1 MVRLRKNRMKSM
13 KHTSFKIQGM
23 TCQHCVQTIEKSVG
37 KLAGV
42 NEVAVNLA
50 NGQVDVHMD
59 ERQVVEAELR
69 AAIESAGYQVMD

>member
-1 MVRLRKNRMKSM
+1 M

-50 NGQVDVHMD
+50 NGQVGMDVD
-59 ERQVVEAELR
+59 ERQVTEAMLR
-69 AAIESAGYQVMD
+69 AAIEDAGYQVMDERMW

>member
-1 MVRLRKNRMKSM
+1 M

-50 NGQVDVHMD
+50 NGQVDVYMD
-59 ERQVVEAELR
+59 ERKVSEAELR
-69 AAIESAGYQVMD
+69 AVIESAGYQVMDTCRP

>member
-1 MVRLRKNRMKSM
+1 M
-13 KHTSFKIQGM
+13 KHTSFKIHGM
-23 TCQHCVQTIEKSVG
+23 TCQHSVQTIEKSIG

-59 ERQVVEAELR
+59 ERKVSEAELR
-69 AAIESAGYQVMD
+69 AAIENAGYQVMDTCRP

>member
-1 MVRLRKNRMKSM
+1 MKQITL
-13 KHTSFKIQGM
+13 KVQGM
-23 TCQHCVQTIEKSVG
+23 TCQHCVKAIEKSVG
-37 KLAGV
+37 KLSGV
-42 NEVAVNLA
+42 AEVAVNLA

>member
-1 MVRLRKNRMKSM
+1 M

-23 TCQHCVQTIEKSVG
+23 TCQHSVQTIEKSIG

-59 ERQVVEAELR
+59 ERKVSEAELR
-69 AAIESAGYQVMD
+69 AAIESAGYQMMD

>member
-1 MVRLRKNRMKSM
+1 M

-23 TCQHCVQTIEKSVG
+23 TCQHSVQTIEKSIG

-59 ERQVVEAELR
+59 ERKVSEAELR
-69 AAIESAGYQVMD
+69 AAIENAGYQVMDTCRP

>member
-1 MVRLRKNRMKSM
+1 MKQITL
-13 KHTSFKIQGM
+13 KVQGM

-59 ERQVVEAELR
+59 ERKVSEAELR
-69 AAIESAGYQVMD
+69 AAIENAGYQVMDTCRP

>member
-1 MVRLRKNRMKSM
+1 M

-23 TCQHCVQTIEKSVG
+23 TCQNCVQAIEKSVG

-59 ERQVVEAELR
+59 ERKVSEAELR
-69 AAIESAGYQVMD
+69 AVIESAGYQMMD